1 MLDYDNDHSKIYKT
15 VTTATYMLKKA
26 NFFSFFYAGRRK
38 KRARAGEIL
47 GTWCETVGRQ
57 TPIFFLSKKTVGTL

>member
-26 NFFSFFYAGRRK
+26 NFFSFFFMPAGAK
-38 KRARAGEIL
+38 KEREL
-47 GTWCETVGRQ
+47 VK
-57 TPIFFLSKKTVGTL
+57 F